1 MGSTPV
7 VSEVFLDTSVFLASL
22 RSPQGGSSEL
32 LRYAVVGS
40 IQAFVSDD
48 VMDEVARH
56 IHEVAPELRSLLLR
70 YLAAI
75 PFQVVSITTEEVRWA
90 AAFTNVKDSFI
101 VAAAHKADVDYL
113 VTLDKRHLL
122 DKKDEIEP
130 QVGFQIVRPEFVLTE
145 IKAQ

>member
-1 MGSTPV
+1 V
-7 VSEVFLDTSVFLASL
+7 KHKVFLDTSVFLASL

-40 IQAFVSDD
+40 IQAFISDD

-75 PFQVVSITTEEVRWA
+75 PFQVVSVTTEEVRWA
-90 AAFTNVKDSFI
+90 TGFTNAKDSFI
-101 VAAAHKADVDYL
+101 VAAAHKAGVRYL

-122 DKKDEIEP
+122 DKEDEIEP
-130 QVGFQIVRPEFVLTE
+130 QVSFQIVRPEFVLE
-145 IKAQ
+145 KIRGQ